1 MENDMQLAALIE
13 SAIAEMTA
21 SPQSFKSVIE
31 SLQHDRPYLIESLLL
46 EIWREHSRPTCRGE
60 APSESWKTFLWRLL
74 ANELDGKLNAIAATT
89 AASQLL

>member
-1 MENDMQLAALIE
+1 MENDLQFSALIE
-13 SAIAEMTA
+13 SAIAEMTE

-46 EIWREHSRPTCRGE
+46 EIWREHSGPICRG
-60 APSESWKTFLWRLL
+60 SDSWKAFLLTQL
-74 ANELDGKLNAIAATT
+74 AGELDCKLNAIAATT

>member
-31 SLQHDRPYLIESLLL
+31 SLQHDRPHLIESLLL
-46 EIWREHSRPTCRGE
+46 EIWRENSNNRNLYNWKE
-60 APSESWKTFLWRLL
+60 AWQLL
-74 ANELDGKLNAIAATT
+74 AEELDVKLNAIAATT

>member
-13 SAIAEMTA
+13 SAISEMTA
-21 SPQSFKSVIE
+21 SPQSFKNVIE
-31 SLQHDRPYLIESLLL
+31 SLQHDKPYLIESLLL
-46 EIWREHSRPTCRGE
+46 EIWREHSS
-60 APSESWKTFLWRLL
+60 PSKSDGWKTAVWRLL